1 MNMDFNKLR
10 TVTGEALMVSM
21 IKMLVFKKLKD
32 KPGINENI
40 LKDKINTKPNE
51 FYKPKQ
57 LDLQGQNNF
66 NSFIENLVN
75 RIFEERKN
83 G

>member
-1 MNMDFNKLR
+1 MDFNKLR
-10 TVTGEALMVSM
+10 TITDEALIVSM

-32 KPGINENI
+32 KLGINEDI
-40 LKDKINTKPNE
+40 LKEKINTKPNE

-57 LDLQGQNNF
+57 LDLQDKNNF

-75 RIFEERKN
+75 RIFEETRN
-83 G
+83 R